1 MLKHI
6 DRLMIVGYF
15 KSYAICLISLLTL
28 YIVVDMFTN
37 LDEFVHVGS
46 RGLQVVV
53 YRILSWYGYR
63 IPQLFDRLCEAI
75 VLLAAMFT
83 VASMQ
88 RNNEQVPLLSAGVST
103 QRIVAPVLVCAFGM
117 LTLTIVNQEY
127 IIPRIAHKLVM
138 DRNDPDGDKEAVPRF
153 NFETNQIHITGTKAI
168 RKTLTIKGFCV
179 MIPESVAG
187 NMLHITAEEARFH
200 PTPGEAPHGKWEL
213 TGCTPRNLESIPGI
227 LEVRDDSRYFLHVKT
242 SDFDSLLRDPK
253 WFTLAS
259 TSRLYQE
266 LQRPESTRLASIAV
280 LFHGRM
286 TRPILGM
293 VLVLMGLS
301 VILLDQTRNVIIS
314 AGFCLVLCGG
324 FFAVV
329 YACKML
335 GDNEVL
341 SPALAAWLPVVG
353 FGPFAFVLFDAVQT

>member
-28 YIVVDMFTN
+28 YVVVDMFTN
-37 LDEFVHVGS
+37 LDDFVHHGS
-46 RGLQVVV
+46 PGLKAVVI
-53 YRILSWYGYR
+53 RIGSWYGYR

-83 VASMQ
+83 VAMMQ

-103 QRIVAPVLVCAFGM
+103 QRIVAPVLCCAFVM
-117 LTLTIVNQEY
+117 LTLTIANQELV
-127 IIPRIAHKLVM
+127 IPRISDNLTRG
-138 DRNDPDGDKEAVPRF
+138 RNDPDGEMESIPRSGFEA
-153 NFETNQIHITGTKAI
+153 NQIHIEGTKAV
-168 RKTLTIKGFCV
+168 RKTLTVKGFRV
-179 MIPESVAG
+179 MIPESVGG
-187 NMLHITAEEARFH
+187 NMLHITAEEAQFKF
-200 PTPGEAPHGKWEL
+200 TPGDLPRGRWEL
-213 TGCTPRNLESIPGI
+213 TGCTPRNLAAIPGI
-227 LEVRDDSRYFLHVKT
+227 LEIRDDSRYFLYTKVI
-242 SDFDSLLRDPK
+242 DFDALVRDPK
-253 WFTLAS
+253 WFNLAS
-259 TSRLYQE
+259 TRRLYQE

-280 LFHGRM
+280 MFHGRL
-286 TRPILGM
+286 TRPLLGM

-335 GDNEVL
+335 GDNEIL

-353 FGPFAFVLFDAVQT
+353 FGPFSLVLFDAVQT